1 MYPQQMEG
9 RLFVIQTFTTNKN
22 VILLGT
28 SRDQG
33 SLQEAKSHHK
43 QTNRSYK
50 VAWCHVMNG
59 TGKLWKGLSSTLN
72 MLDYSAINF
81 EIGIFTIL

>member
-1 MYPQQMEG
+1 MYPQQTEG

-33 SLQEAKSHHK
+33 SLQAHPLQEAKSHHK

-50 VAWCHVMNG
+50 VA
-59 TGKLWKGLSSTLN
+59 
-72 MLDYSAINF
+72 
-81 EIGIFTIL
+81 

>member
-1 MYPQQMEG
+1 MYPQQMESIV
-9 RLFVIQTFTTNKN
+9 FVIQTFTTNKN

-43 QTNRSYK
+43 NRNYK
-50 VAWCHVMNG
+50 VAWCHVING
-59 TGKLWKGLSSTLN
+59 TGKLWKGLKST
-72 MLDYSAINF
+72 
-81 EIGIFTIL
+81 

>member
-28 SRDQG
+28 SQLLGTKDHSR
-33 SLQEAKSHHK
+33 K
-43 QTNRSYK
+43 QNLTTNK
-50 VAWCHVMNG
+50 QIEITKWPDVM
-59 TGKLWKGLSSTLN
+59 
-72 MLDYSAINF
+72 
-81 EIGIFTIL
+81 

>member
-28 SRDQG
+28 G

-43 QTNRSYK
+43 QTNRNYK
-50 VAWCHVMNG
+50 VA
-59 TGKLWKGLSSTLN
+59 
-72 MLDYSAINF
+72 
-81 EIGIFTIL
+81 